1 MYAAKN
7 YYMEELMRV
16 TRYRPLRKDVLEH
29 FGFGTKN
36 MKRFKI
42 CPCCGNAQAAKNKF
56 CKVCQT
62 KLPEE
67 TVFDI
72 YKAKHRC
79 CTKCENVLPN
89 DAEYCPMCGAK
100 QNNEREAI

>member
-16 TRYRPLRKDVLEH
+16 TRYRPLRNDVLEY

-42 CPCCGNAQAAKNKF
+42 CQCCGNVQTAKNKF
-56 CKVCQT
+56 CKACQT

-100 QNNEREAI
+100 QNNERESI

>member
-1 MYAAKN
+1 MTSYNLTK
-7 YYMEELMRV
+7 
-16 TRYRPLRKDVLEH
+16 KDALEH
-29 FGFGTKN
+29 FGFGTKK
-36 MKRFKI
+36 MKSFKI

-79 CTKCENVLPN
+79 CEACGNVLPN
-89 DAEYCPMCGAK
+89 DAEFCPLCGAK
-100 QNNEREAI
+100 QNKESEAI

>member
-1 MYAAKN
+1 MGKVMTMTSYK
-7 YYMEELMRV
+7 L
-16 TRYRPLRKDVLEH
+16 TKKDALEH
-29 FGFGTKN
+29 FGFGTKK
-36 MKRFKI
+36 MKSFKI
-42 CPCCGNAQAAKNKF
+42 CPCCRNAQAAKNKF

-72 YKAKHRC
+72 YKAKHCC

-89 DAEYCPMCGAK
+89 DAEFCPLCGAK
-100 QNNEREAI
+100 QNKESEAI

>member
-16 TRYRPLRKDVLEH
+16 TRYRSSRKDVLEY

-42 CPCCGNAQAAKNKF
+42 CPCCGNIQAAKNKF

-100 QNNEREAI
+100 QIHEREAI

>member
-1 MYAAKN
+1 MTSYK
-7 YYMEELMRV
+7 L
-16 TRYRPLRKDVLEH
+16 TKKDALEH
-29 FGFGTKN
+29 FGFGTKK
-36 MKRFKI
+36 MKSFKI

-79 CTKCENVLPN
+79 CEACGNVLPN
-89 DAEYCPMCGAK
+89 DAEFCPLCGAK
-100 QNNEREAI
+100 QNKESEAI